1 MVNKE
6 IKIKYVYIIDYLLG
20 FILIKYYS
28 LRDTSIFLLLSLK
41 ASSFWKSTRNI
52 PKTMFSSENRIFP
65 RINNEILSSNL
76 KHQITFP

>member
-6 IKIKYVYIIDYLLG
+6 KKIKYVYIIDYLLG

-41 ASSFWKSTRNI
+41 TPSFWKSTSNI
-52 PKTMFSSENRIFP
+52 PKAMFSSENRIFP
-65 RINNEILSSNL
+65 
-76 KHQITFP
+76 